1 MTSLNIISPIQK
13 DIAIEQNDIEK
24 YRSILKDYKTSN
36 EEIIKKIE
44 YLKDISRVII
54 KLELNKIY
62 ATK

>member
-13 DIAIEQNDIEK
+13 DIAIAQDDIEK

-44 YLKDISRVII
+44 YLKNISRVII